1 MESTTPF
8 NPFETTNPL
17 LAGLHREADA
27 IQSYMDRPAT
37 LQDPASLTYRLNDMD
52 VYMARLSDMLI
63 RAKALRDRAQNSF
76 LEANEDKLSK
86 MKATASNRLINAYL
100 YEYKIAYDRLETMY
114 HTLEVLARNLVTQ
127 ISYIKEQMRNGL

>member
-52 VYMARLSDMLI
+52 VYMARLSDILI
-63 RAKALRDRAQNSF
+63 RAKALRD
-76 LEANEDKLSK
+76 ANEDKLSK